1 MRNDRSDKAGD
12 GLGGKESWD
21 GEEIVFRYSRERRL
35 QSASERAQ
43 RLASGELGGRR
54 GLLKSLTATRALTV
68 LFFTVAFLVL
78 ANLIVG
84 LVALPGNH
92 VDAAGHSFSVSAF
105 RYDGTLYVTL
115 SRERRAQDAYVGL
128 GSCAATVGKK
138 EAGTYQ
144 FRVSDAPS
152 EAFRFSIEDVVDA
165 KTVKVVLHLGSEEG
179 TLTASI
185 R

>member
-1 MRNDRSDKAGD
+1 MRNDRSDKTGE

-21 GEEIVFRYSRERRL
+21 GEEVVFRYSRERRL
-35 QSASERAQ
+35 QSAPERVQ
-43 RLASGELGGRR
+43 RLATGELGGKR
-54 GLLKSLTATRALTV
+54 GLLRSLTATRALTV

-92 VDAAGHSFSVSAF
+92 VDAAGHSFSLSAF

-115 SRERRAQDAYVGL
+115 SREKRAHDAFSGL
-128 GSCAATVGKK
+128 GTCAATVGNKD
-138 EAGTYQ
+138 AGTYQ
-144 FRVSDAPS
+144 FQVSDVPS
-152 EAFRFSIEDVVDA
+152 EAFRFSIQDVVDA
-165 KTVKVVLHLGSEEG
+165 KSVKVVLRLGSEEG